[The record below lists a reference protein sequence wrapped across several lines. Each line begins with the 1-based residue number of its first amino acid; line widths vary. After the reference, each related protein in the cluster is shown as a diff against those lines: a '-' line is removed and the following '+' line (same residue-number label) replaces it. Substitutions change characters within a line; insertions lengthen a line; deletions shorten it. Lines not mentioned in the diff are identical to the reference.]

1 MTLPQASK
9 WKENYFA
16 VYTQNTLKHGH
27 FGTTA
32 AHFID
37 LISFSNWAK
46 YWVKYV

>member
-1 MTLPQASK
+1 MTLPQTSK
-9 WKENYFA
+9 WKETYFA
-16 VYTQNTLKHGH
+16 VCKLFQKHGH

-32 AHFID
+32 ADFMN

>member
-1 MTLPQASK
+1 MERKLF
-9 WKENYFA
+9 YGM
-16 VYTQNTLKHGH
+16 QNTLKHGH